1 MYFSHCQNA
10 ETLLSQN
17 TNIRIKKLIVYSMQ
31 LHNKESYI
39 KDPGKNTDSGP
50 SLKLAS
56 TRVSFGLA
64 IYFPLQTSAVQQCI
78 V

>member
-31 LHNKESYI
+31 LHNKGSYI

-50 SLKLAS
+50 SLN
-56 TRVSFGLA
+56 
-64 IYFPLQTSAVQQCI
+64 PC
-78 V
+78 